1 MDISLINFKEKSW
14 LAKLAA
20 WVLKK
25 ENMAIV
31 MGNCIHLWNA
41 DKHYF
46 LSDKQWLRAW
56 RGSQARAEFLD
67 NTRWVKHEMC
77 HIKQFQKEGTIIFIT
92 KYLWESIKNGYTNN
106 RFEKEARAAEEL

>member
-14 LAKLAA
+14 LAKTAA
-20 WVLKK
+20 WKMGS
-25 ENMAIV
+25 NNAAMV
-31 MGNCIHLWNA
+31 MGTTIHLHNVS
-41 DKHYF
+41 K
-46 LSDKQWLRAW
+46 
-56 RGSQARAEFLD
+56 AEFLD